1 MSCSAAGASGNR
13 PLRTGGLRVAV
24 EDHSRAGSALPL
36 RVMTLVGDLDI
47 ASIHRLRSA
56 TDLAL
61 PADGTGGASDVVVDL
76 ASVEFIDSAGL
87 GALLNTLRRTLALGG
102 RLALVGASEQAV
114 RLLTITGV
122 NRVVS
127 LHATL
132 AEALVHGPGVGQA
145 AAARAA
151 LA

>member
-1 MSCSAAGASGNR
+1 MGN
-13 PLRTGGLRVAV
+13 LHVDLQ
-24 EDHSRAGSALPL
+24 DHPRAGTALPL
-36 RVMTLVGDLDI
+36 RVMTLVGDLDL
-47 ASIHRLRSA
+47 ASVPRLRSA

-87 GALLNTLRRTLALGG
+87 GALLNTLRRTTKLGG
-102 RLALVGASEQAV
+102 RLALVGASEQAI
-114 RLLTITGV
+114 RLFTMTGV

-132 AEALVHGPGVGQA
+132 AEAIARGPGFGHSA
-145 AAARAA
+145 APRAA

>member
-1 MSCSAAGASGNR
+1 MSCSAAGASGDR

-61 PADGTGGASDVVVDL
+61 PADGSGGASDVVDL

-122 NRVVS
+122 NRVVA

-132 AEALVHGPGVGQA
+132 AEALAHGPSFGQGA
-145 AAARAA
+145 APRAA
-151 LA
+151 IV